1 MLTDGPLGLIIALLF
16 SKLVGLKLS
25 CLSINRLIITALFVL
40 MIESCLL
47 KQLLISISLTLSIEV
62 DLLKLLPP
70 RECGEPIIYRFD
82 YDPACFSVSTISGA
96 CTGLI

>member
-16 SKLVGLKLS
+16 SKLVGQLS

-62 DLLKLLPP
+62 DLLKLLP
-70 RECGEPIIYRFD
+70 RECGEPTIYRFD
-82 YDPACFSVSTISGA
+82 YDPACFNVSTISGA

>member
-16 SKLVGLKLS
+16 SKLVGQLS

-62 DLLKLLPP
+62 DLLKLLP
-70 RECGEPIIYRFD
+70 RECGEPAI
-82 YDPACFSVSTISGA
+82 
-96 CTGLI
+96 